1 MPRAESPRGD
11 GGAGFPAWTKSVSE
25 VEAHYDVKVGRGLS
39 APQVAQQRAR
49 WGFNELDKEEGKP
62 LWKLVLEQFDDPLV
76 KARAAPR
83 VGAWP
88 REGARQRRAGCCASR
103 APRRHARM
111 HAALA
116 GTPRGAL
123 TAVRALRQ
131 ILLVAAAVSFGISY
145 AEEEAGADPLS
156 KFIEPGVI
164 VLILVL
170 NATVGVWMARAAALR
185 AARSVCAFRT
195 ALLRV
200 TLTRA
205 DAHAAAASR
214 RATRR
219 ARWTR

>member
-1 MPRAESPRGD
+1 
-11 GGAGFPAWTKSVSE
+11 
-25 VEAHYDVKVGRGLS
+25 
-39 APQVAQQRAR
+39 
-49 WGFNELDKEEGKP
+49 
-62 LWKLVLEQFDDPLV
+62 
-76 KARAAPR
+76 
-83 VGAWP
+83 
-88 REGARQRRAGCCASR
+88 
-103 APRRHARM
+103 M

-185 AARSVCAFRT
+185 ARSVCAFRT
-195 ALLRV
+195 ALLHV

-205 DAHAAAASR
+205 DAHAAATSR